1 MDFGSICAMGVLI
14 VMSVARAWNFKEVE
28 MKFRRKEKG
37 ARFLGFL
44 GCHHYSQVLG
54 GMQGLS

>member
-37 ARFLGFL
+37 ARFLG
-44 GCHHYSQVLG
+44 CHHYSQVLG